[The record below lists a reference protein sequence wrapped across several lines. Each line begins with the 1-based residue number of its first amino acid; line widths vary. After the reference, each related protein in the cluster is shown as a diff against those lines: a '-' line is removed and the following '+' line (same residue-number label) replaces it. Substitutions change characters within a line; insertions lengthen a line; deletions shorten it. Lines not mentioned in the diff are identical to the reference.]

1 MSFVID
7 PKDYNK
13 VMVMLEAENLEAYQ
27 IAEITNDED
36 PEKDRLVMNY
46 K

>member
-7 PKDYNK
+7 PKDYDK
-13 VMVMLEAENLEAYQ
+13 IMVMFEAENLEAYQ
-27 IAEITNDED
+27 IAEITDDED
-36 PEKDRLVMNY
+36 LEEDRLKMKY